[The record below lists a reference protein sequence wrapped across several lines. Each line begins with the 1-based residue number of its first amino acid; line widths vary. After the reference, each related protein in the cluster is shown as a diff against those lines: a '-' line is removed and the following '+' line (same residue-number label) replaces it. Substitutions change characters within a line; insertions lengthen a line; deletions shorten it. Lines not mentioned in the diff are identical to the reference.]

1 MRPPHVLTTKYTI
14 ADFNR
19 NFTDEDT
26 CLEYVKDM
34 VYPDGIVCRR
44 AGSSRNFPFFV

>member
-19 NFTDEDT
+19 NFTDDDT

-34 VYPDGIVCRR
+34 VYPDGIVCR
-44 AGSSRNFPFFV
+44 ACGIEP